1 MIDPKAYAQL
11 PTLLPEESRSKELDD
26 STGNQFIGSL
36 ASVAHTAHSLEP
48 GKDVAI
54 DRNKHSHEKNSLL
67 VERRRS
73 TWWYLYYT

>member
-1 MIDPKAYAQL
+1 MHSCQP
-11 PTLLPEESRSKELDD
+11 LLPEESRGEELDD

-36 ASVAHTAHSLEP
+36 ASVAHNAHSLEP

-54 DRNKHSHEKNSLL
+54 DRNKYSHEKNSLL

-73 TWWYLYYT
+73 N